1 VLPTPAD
8 PLAPLAGIP
17 EVAEAAAAARAEV
30 DALLWRRDVR
40 GAAVE
45 VASASIQRGGR
56 DSATMDGADV
66 AVVDDSPMG
75 RVLDAALRVTA
86 AVPTQVDTFVVA
98 PLQAWAHL
106 HALAAT
112 GFVPA
117 DALGRP
123 RPDDHADDP
132 LNLGALPGPREAA
145 DRLALLAQVLT
156 TPTQAPAL
164 VIAAV
169 AHAEV
174 AVVRP
179 FAWGSGLLARATTRL
194 VLAARGVDPS
204 LFGIPEHGMV
214 ELGRPSY
221 VRALR
226 AYATGTRDGVAEFL
240 VWHSAAVA
248 AGARAVV
255 VPS

>member
-1 VLPTPAD
+1 MLATPSD
-8 PLAPLAGIP
+8 PLAALGGIP
-17 EVAEAAAAARAEV
+17 VVADAAAAARADV

-40 GAAVE
+40 NAAEE

-56 DSATMDGADV
+56 DSAAIDGADV
-66 AVVDDSPMG
+66 ALVEDSPMG

-86 AVPTQVDTFVVA
+86 AVSTQVDVFSSA

-106 HALAAT
+106 HAVAAT
-112 GFVPA
+112 GFVGH
-117 DALGRP
+117 DELGRP
-123 RPDDHADDP
+123 RADDTADDP
-132 LNLGALPGPREAA
+132 LNLGAVPSSSEAA
-145 DRLALLAQVLT
+145 DRLAQLSRLLAA
-156 TPTQAPAL
+156 PTQAPAL
-164 VIAAV
+164 VVAAV
-169 AHAEV
+169 AHAEI
-174 AVVRP
+174 AVLRP
-179 FAWGSGLLARATTRL
+179 FTWGSGLLARVTTRL
-194 VLAARGVDPS
+194 VLASRGVDPS
-204 LFGIPEHGMV
+204 LFSIPENGML

-226 AYATGTRDGVAEFL
+226 GYASGSRDGVAEFL

>member
-1 VLPTPAD
+1 VLTTPAD
-8 PLAPLAGIP
+8 PLAILAAIP
-17 EVAEAAAAARAEV
+17 EVDAAAAAARQEV

-40 GAAVE
+40 NAAE
-45 VASASIQRGGR
+45 AVASASIQRGGR
-56 DSATMDGADV
+56 DSAALDGADV
-66 AVVDDSPMG
+66 ALVEDSPMG

-86 AVPTQVDTFVVA
+86 AVPTQVDVFGSA

-106 HALAAT
+106 HAVVAT
-112 GFVPA
+112 GFVP
-117 DALGRP
+117 DEELGRP
-123 RPDDHADDP
+123 RAGDTADDP
-132 LNLGALPGPREAA
+132 LNLGGRPSAREAA
-145 DRLALLAQVLT
+145 DRLALLARMLT

-164 VIAAV
+164 VVAAV

-174 AVVRP
+174 AVLRP
-179 FAWGSGLLARATTRL
+179 FSWGSGLLARATTRL

-204 LFGIPEHGMV
+204 LFSIPENGMV

-221 VRALR
+221 VKALR
-226 AYATGTRDGVAEFL
+226 GYTTGTREGVAEFL

-255 VPS
+255 VP

>member
-1 VLPTPAD
+1 MLTTPAD
-8 PLAPLAGIP
+8 PLAALAATP
-17 EVAEAAAAARAEV
+17 QVAASASAAREEI

-40 GAAVE
+40 GAAAE
-45 VASASIQRGGR
+45 VASASVQRGGR
-56 DSATMDGADV
+56 DSAAIDGADL

-86 AVPTQVDTFVVA
+86 AVPTQVDVFSTA

-106 HALAAT
+106 QALAAT

-123 RPDDHADDP
+123 RPDAHADDP
-132 LNLGALPGPREAA
+132 LNLGPVPGPDEAA
-145 DRLALLAQVLT
+145 DRLALLAQVLAA
-156 TPTQAPAL
+156 PTQAPAL
-164 VIAAV
+164 VVAAV

-179 FAWGSGLLARATTRL
+179 FAWGSGLVARATTRL
-194 VLAARGVDPS
+194 VLASRGVDPS
-204 LFGIPEHGMV
+204 LFSIPENGMV
-214 ELGRPSY
+214 ELGRPAH

-226 AYATGTRDGVAEFL
+226 AYASGTPDGVAEFC
-240 VWHSAAVA
+240 VWHATAVG
-248 AGARAVV
+248 AGARSVV
-255 VPS
+255 VP